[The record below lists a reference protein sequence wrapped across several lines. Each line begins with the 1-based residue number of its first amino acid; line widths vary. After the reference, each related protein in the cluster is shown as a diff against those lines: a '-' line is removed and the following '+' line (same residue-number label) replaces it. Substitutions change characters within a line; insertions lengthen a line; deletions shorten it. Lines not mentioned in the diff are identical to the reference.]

1 MSEKEFEG
9 FTEKQKKVL
18 RCANKRFNILSGAT
32 RSGKTHITYFLII
45 LRIREHY
52 NNNILFC
59 GKTLATLERN
69 IFVEMRK
76 WFGEEYI
83 GEVKSDMS
91 GNRMIKIFGKS
102 CYCVGANDE
111 RAITKIQGLGLGYA
125 YCDELTTYPENF
137 FRMLQS
143 RLDRD
148 DSKCDATCN
157 PEGPT
162 HFVKKLIDDDPE
174 HVYNEHFSI
183 YDNTFLAKEFVET
196 LEHQYRGTIYFE
208 KWILGN
214 WVKAEG
220 AVYPLFRKEV
230 HFLTP
235 AEFSRR
241 YGRHSIRYVIFGGD
255 GANTN
260 DATALVPLAIM
271 DNGQA
276 VRLEMFYHNP
286 KINGQ
291 LSNEQLV
298 PYIQHYLQDLQ
309 EKYRFRENGVEFV
322 TTVDCAAADL
332 VLTLAYRLPPEYN
345 VQKFTKKD
353 ILQTTD
359 VVNNALSRRAVCI
372 LDFGG
377 YFNYVRNEFVAG
389 DDQLVIDLENM
400 VWDKKNNRKY
410 DDTVPNDCADAFR
423 YALNTYY
430 NNPFNLWETPSM
442 SEFYKGD

>member
-1 MSEKEFEG
+1 MDRDFKG

-18 RCANKRFNILSGAT
+18 RCATKRWNILSGAT
-32 RSGKTHITYFLII
+32 RSGKTHVSYFLVM
-45 LRIREHY
+45 LRLKEHY
-52 NNNILFC
+52 DDNILFC

-69 IFVEMRK
+69 VFAEMRK
-76 WFGEEYI
+76 IFGEKYI
-83 GEVKSDMS
+83 GEVKSDMA

-137 FRMLQS
+137 FQMLKS
-143 RLDRD
+143 RLDREN
-148 DSKCDATCN
+148 SKCDATCN
-157 PEGPT
+157 PESPS
-162 HFVKKLIDDDPE
+162 HFVKKHIDNDKV
-174 HVYNEHFSI
+174 HTYNEHFTI
-183 YDNTFLAKEFVET
+183 YDNTFLSESFITA
-196 LEHQYRGTIYFE
+196 LENEYRGTIYFD

-220 AVYPLFRKEV
+220 LVYPLFRRET
-230 HFLTP
+230 HFLQP
-235 AEFSRR
+235 AEFARR
-241 YGRHSIRYVIFGGD
+241 YGRHRIRYVIIGGD

-260 DATALVPLAIM
+260 DSTALVPLAIM

-298 PYIQHYLQDLQ
+298 PYIQRYLQDLQ
-309 EKYRFRENGVEFV
+309 DKYRFRENGVEFV
-322 TTVDCAAADL
+322 MPIDCAAADL

-359 VVNNALSRRAVCI
+359 VVNNALGRKAVCL

-377 YFNYVRNEFVAG
+377 YFNYIKNEFVPG
-389 DDQLVIDLENM
+389 DDQLVIDLESM
-400 VWDKKNNRKY
+400 IWDEDNKKY
-410 DDTVPNDCADAFR
+410 DDSVPNDCADAFR

-430 NNPFNLWETPSM
+430 NNPFNLWETPTM
-442 SEFYKGD
+442 SAYYQGED